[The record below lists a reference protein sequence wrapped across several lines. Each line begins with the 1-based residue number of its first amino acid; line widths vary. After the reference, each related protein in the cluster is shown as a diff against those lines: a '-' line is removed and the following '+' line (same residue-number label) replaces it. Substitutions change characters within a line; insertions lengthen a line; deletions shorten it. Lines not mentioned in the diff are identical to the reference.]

1 MICINLFYFINI
13 WIVSE
18 YNVYLLLFEYYCN
31 YIGVDEL
38 LIKVVYVVFFF
49 FISNNICIRINEI
62 NCLGENW

>member
-1 MICINLFYFINI
+1 MIWNLFYFNNI

-18 YNVYLLLFEYYCN
+18 YYVYLLLFEYYCN

-49 FISNNICIRINEI
+49 FISNNIRINEI